1 MYTYFLSFTTD
12 AWTPAED
19 VLLSYIS
26 PERHARLLRY
36 VHTADRKLSLY
47 AGLIAR
53 MALLLH
59 TPLTMNELQFRYKEN
74 HKPVLLADSSIDF
87 SFSHT
92 RNAVLCCVSPDTA
105 VGADIEASG
114 EAPYQIMD
122 MVFHPEEI
130 AYISSATNTEKQKR
144 FFKVWTRKEAYT
156 KRNGTGLVCD
166 LTNINTLEPSIAA
179 SLHSWETDR
188 YICSVCGN
196 FTAPPL
202 PQQVSTKDVFAFF
215 TGRLFSQ

>member
-1 MYTYFLSFTTD
+1 MYTYFLSFSSD
-12 AWTPAED
+12 AWTPEEEK
-19 VLLSYIS
+19 LLSYIS
-26 PERHARLLRY
+26 PERHARILRY

-47 AGLIAR
+47 AALLTR
-53 MALLLH
+53 MALLTH
-59 TPLTMNELQFRYKEN
+59 TPLTMNELQFDYKEN
-74 HKPVLLADSSIDF
+74 HKPVLLTDSSIDF

-92 RNAVLCCVSPDTA
+92 RNGVLCCVSADSA
-105 VGADIEASG
+105 VGADIEITG